1 MLKRA
6 GLLALGLVLVL
17 GFAPVRAADDGEV
30 VRQQDVIYGRK
41 WGLAMTMDV
50 FTPKTPNGAAV
61 VAVMS
66 GGWFSAKEMIRPDGF
81 NEYTKRGYTVFAVMH
96 GSQPKFTIP
105 EAVEDM
111 NRAVKFIRAHAKEY
125 KIDPDRIGI
134 TGGSAGGH
142 LSLMIACAPDKG
154 DSTSKDPVEAASA
167 KVQAAAVF
175 FPPTDFENW
184 GKADTVLSIETI
196 RDPFKPAFDFR
207 ETDKATGRFLPVT
220 DEKKVR
226 AILHQISPI
235 NHVSSENPP
244 VLIIH
249 GDKDDLVPIQQ
260 AEIMMDRLKDAKVPA
275 RLVVKEGA
283 KHGWQDMGKDRVT
296 MADWFDQYLLR
307 GGKEK

>member
-6 GLLALGLVLVL
+6 WLLALVLVL
-17 GFAPVRAADDGEV
+17 GAVPVRAADEAEV

-50 FTPKTPNGAAV
+50 FTPKNANGAAV

-66 GGWFSAKEMIRPDGF
+66 GGWFSAKEMIRPADLG
-81 NEYTKRGYTVFAVMH
+81 EYTKRGYTVFAVMH
-96 GSQPKFTIP
+96 GSQPKFTVP

-125 KIDPDRIGI
+125 KIDPDKIGI
-134 TGGSAGGH
+134 TGASAGGH
-142 LSLMIACAPDKG
+142 LSLMIATAPDKG
-154 DSTSKDPVEAASA
+154 DPDARDPVEAASA
-167 KVQAAAVF
+167 RVQAAAVF

-184 GKADTVLSIETI
+184 GKAEAVLNIETI

-207 ETDKATGRFLPVT
+207 ESDKATGRFLPVT

-226 AILHQISPI
+226 AILHQVSPI

-260 AEIMMDRLKDAKVPA
+260 AEIMVDRLKEAKVPA
-275 RLVVKEGA
+275 KLVVKEGA

-296 MADWFDQYLLR
+296 IADWFDQYLLR
-307 GGKEK
+307 KEK